1 MEVNGTGPGGRLDIQ
16 VDLLPAVSD
25 QHQQTSI
32 LLHLA
37 RLDRGIKLLV

>member
-1 MEVNGTGPGGRLDIQ
+1 MEVNSTAPGGRLDIQ

-37 RLDRGIKLLV
+37 RLARYIKLLV